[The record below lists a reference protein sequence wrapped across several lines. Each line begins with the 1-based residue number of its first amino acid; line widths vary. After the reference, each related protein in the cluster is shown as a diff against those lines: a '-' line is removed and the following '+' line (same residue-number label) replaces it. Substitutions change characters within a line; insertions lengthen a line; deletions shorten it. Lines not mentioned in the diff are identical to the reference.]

1 MTVDIKGIGKITA
14 SKRLLNELSISLW
27 VASEAEESK
36 GHHDIA
42 KRNEKISDSILLA
55 LKEDGYYFD

>member
-14 SKRLLNELSISLW
+14 SKRLNELSIALW
-27 VASEAEESK
+27 IASETEESK
-36 GHHDIA
+36 GHHEIA